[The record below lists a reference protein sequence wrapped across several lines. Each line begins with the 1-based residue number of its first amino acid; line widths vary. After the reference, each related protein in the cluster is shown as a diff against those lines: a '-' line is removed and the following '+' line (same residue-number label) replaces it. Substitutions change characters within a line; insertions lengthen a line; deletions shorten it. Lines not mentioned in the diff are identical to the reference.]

1 MQTNSTTSARLAD
14 TDWTRFVRE
23 AEALARQIEAATP
36 GITAREAGDCA
47 AEQVE
52 ARYAAEMAAQ
62 AALPHVYAVP
72 AIIDRLVLAVDAA
85 RQSAAGNRRWMNAI
99 NAGFD
104 HLLQQEVIE
113 VGDHNALTYRS
124 ESGQTYY
131 ANGTCQCVAF
141 AQGQPC
147 KHRAASKL
155 VKNAL
160 HAA

>member
-47 AEQVE
+47 AQQVE
-52 ARYAAEMAAQ
+52 ANYAAECAAQ

-72 AIIDRLVLAVDAA
+72 ALLDKLVLAVDAA
-85 RQSAAGNRRWMNAI
+85 RQSAAGNSRWVNAI
-99 NAGFD
+99 DAGFNF
-104 HLLQQEVIE
+104 LLQQEIVEI
-113 VGDHNALTYRS
+113 DSHDALIYRS
-124 ESGQTYY
+124 ESGTTYR
-131 ANGTCQCVAF
+131 ANGTCQCRAF

-155 VKNAL
+155 VHNAL
-160 HAA
+160 HA